1 MQVPLLAAVDAY
13 ARQNALQVGTNG
25 SINVQN
31 LLEQAPGVLTTPI
44 YYTINNLRP
53 FDVPVQV
60 SVIWLKI

>member
-13 ARQNALQVGTNG
+13 VRQNALQVGTNG

-53 FDVPVQV
+53 FDVPV
-60 SVIWLKI
+60 

>member
-13 ARQNALQVGTNG
+13 ARQNALQVGTNV

-53 FDVPVQV
+53 FDVPV
-60 SVIWLKI
+60 

>member
-53 FDVPVQV
+53 FDVPV
-60 SVIWLKI
+60 